1 MAIPELVLEKTSAWF
16 SPTKTSNHFGGAG
29 GTSTRV
35 ERRLCAA
42 ATEELAFLVYP
53 EVVAVLQRVAP
64 ATCRFIRCPTPTHKT
79 KHTHTTALVSY
90 GQPQPVLANNNG
102 TFASRPMKTWRRGV
116 LALLGPQAV
125 VTLAAFWLPST
136 SPTVMHL
143 QQCMYR
149 DSASHRAAAVCSQT
163 RRHQRKE
170 RNETEPK
177 EKRNCSAAWSRYTKR
192 KRKRKRKGC
201 LRARSWLGW
210 LS

>member
-1 MAIPELVLEKTSAWF
+1 LVFAHEN
-16 SPTKTSNHFGGAG
+16 SNHFGGAG

-64 ATCRFIRCPTPTHKT
+64 ATCRLSIRCPTPTPTHKQCT
-79 KHTHTTALVSY
+79 HTHNSVSF
-90 GQPQPVLANNNG
+90 PWA
-102 TFASRPMKTWRRGV
+102 ASACLGKQQRHFRVSGPTKTWQGV
-116 LALLGPQAV
+116 LVLLGPQAV

-163 RRHQRKE
+163 RRHQRNE

-177 EKRNCSAAWSRYTKR
+177 EKRNSSAAWSRYTKR
-192 KRKRKRKGC
+192 KRKIKRKGC

>member
-1 MAIPELVLEKTSAWF
+1 LCSSDRGAGLPCIPRSSCSPATSSTSYLSIVDSVPHPHPQTMHTHNSVSFLWAASACLGKQQRHF
-16 SPTKTSNHFGGAG
+16 RVSGPTKTW
-29 GTSTRV
+29 
-35 ERRLCAA
+35 
-42 ATEELAFLVYP
+42 
-53 EVVAVLQRVAP
+53 Q
-64 ATCRFIRCPTPTHKT
+64 
-79 KHTHTTALVSY
+79 
-90 GQPQPVLANNNG
+90 
-102 TFASRPMKTWRRGV
+102 GV
-116 LALLGPQAV
+116 LVLLGPQAV

-192 KRKRKRKGC
+192 KRKIKRKGC